1 MSPFD
6 IDKSKNELSD
16 LESKV
21 LSDDFW
27 NDSKN
32 SAIVLSKIKQ
42 IKSKV
47 NYFDKIKKDLEDVLE
62 MTEMLFEDFDEELKK
77 EVLNSTKNIENQLE
91 KLELK
96 TFLSEKY
103 DSNNAILTIH
113 PGAGGTES
121 QDWAEMLYRMYIRWA
136 TKNKFEVKEID
147 YLVGDEAG
155 LKSVTFEISG
165 EYAYGYLKSEKGV
178 HRLVRI
184 SPFDAGGRRHTS
196 FASIEVLPEI
206 SDDIEI
212 DINPDDLR
220 IDTYR
225 ASGAG
230 GQHVNKTS
238 SAVRITHIPTNT
250 VAASQAERSQIQ
262 NRETAM
268 KMLKS
273 KLLALKEKEH
283 KEKIED
289 LIGIQKEIAWGSQ
302 IRSYIFCP
310 YTLVKDHRTNYEVG
324 NVENVMNGEI
334 DGFINSFLKQN
345 KKSE

>member
-103 DSNNAILTIH
+103 DSNNAIVTIH

-206 SDDIEI
+206 SDDTQI

>member
-77 EVLNSTKNIENQLE
+77 EVLNSTKNIEEQLE

-136 TKNKFEVKEID
+136 TKNKFEVKESD

-206 SDDIEI
+206 SDDIQI

-273 KLLALKEKEH
+273 KLLVLKEKEH